1 MNDNP
6 LYEMFSTS
14 EDSLLIEGWDMEELI
29 NAQKKMEADIFR
41 AVNNLNLNDVHPT
54 DKK

>member
-14 EDSLLIEGWDMEELI
+14 EDSLLIKGGDMEELI

>member
-29 NAQKKMEADIFR
+29 KMEADIFR

>member
-1 MNDNP
+1 
-6 LYEMFSTS
+6 MFSTS
-14 EDSLLIEGWDMEELI
+14 DDSLLIEGWDMEELI

>member
-6 LYEMFSTS
+6 LYEMFSMS
-14 EDSLLIEGWDMEELI
+14 GGSLHIEDWDMVEI
-29 NAQKKMEADIFR
+29 MKAQKTMEVDIFR